1 MLLTLTEMPRFFRP
15 WQLAAAAVLVA
26 APLPALAM
34 PDRTRAHGEAV
45 VVLAATIR
53 APVLSWTVER
63 LTAPPL
69 MREAVV
75 AGAPTT
81 IARPAGGGP
90 SPALVVVNG
99 ATPLGRKHPDLQRLV
114 RGLARAGYVVYL
126 PDLPG
131 LRVGAI
137 SEETITATV
146 EVARLAVASPEASGS
161 RVGLVGVSVGTSIAL
176 LAAQRDVLAGRVS
189 VVAGTAP
196 FADLTTLVRLGT
208 TSHYLDE
215 GRLVSY
221 QVDPFLGVAVARSV
235 AAALPPGRERAS
247 LALLAGNLDEDD
259 PDPLAPLR
267 AVPASDLGPE
277 TRAIV
282 RLLANRDPQRFD
294 ELFAALP
301 ETVRAAVER
310 LSPLTQAQR
319 LTMPLELATSPT
331 DKYAPLSESEALAR
345 VAPRARV
352 TVTSVLE
359 HAEPKPSLDILGD
372 VLRFEAWAA
381 RALAAASSP

>member
-1 MLLTLTEMPRFFRP
+1 MLRFLRP
-15 WQLAAAAVLVA
+15 WQLAAAVVLIA

-34 PDRTRAHGEAV
+34 PERTRAHGDAV
-45 VVLAATIR
+45 IVLAATIR

-69 MREAVV
+69 VREAVV

-81 IARPAGGGP
+81 VARPAGGGP
-90 SPALVVVNG
+90 WPALVIVNG
-99 ATPLGRKHPDLQRLV
+99 ATPLGRNHPDLQRLV
-114 RGLARAGYVVYL
+114 RGLARVGYLVYL

-137 SEETITATV
+137 SDETIAAAV
-146 EVARLAVASPEASGS
+146 EVARLAVASPASGD

-176 LAAQRDVLAGRVS
+176 LAAQTDVLAGRVS

-196 FADLTTLVRLGT
+196 FADLTTLIRLGT

-221 QVDPFLGVAVARSV
+221 ETDPFLGVAVARSV
-235 AAALPPGRERAS
+235 VAALPPGRDRAS
-247 LALLAGNLDEDD
+247 LALLTGNLDEDES
-259 PDPLAPLR
+259 DPLAPLR
-267 AVPASDLGPE
+267 ALPASELGPE

-301 ETVRAAVER
+301 ETARAAVER

-319 LTMPLELATSPT
+319 LTMPLELATSPS
-331 DKYAPLSESEALAR
+331 DKYAPVSESEALAR
-345 VAPRARV
+345 AAPRARV

-359 HAEPKPSLDILGD
+359 HAEPKPSLDILGG
-372 VLRFEAWAA
+372 VLSFEAWAA
-381 RALAAASSP
+381 RALAAAASP

>member
-1 MLLTLTEMPRFFRP
+1 MLGFFRP
-15 WQLAAAAVLVA
+15 WEVAAAAFLVA
-26 APLPALAM
+26 APLPALAV
-34 PDRTRAHGEAV
+34 PERTQAHGDAL

-53 APVLSWTVER
+53 APVLSWTVEH

-69 MREAVV
+69 VREAVV
-75 AGAPTT
+75 TGAPTT
-81 IARPAGGGP
+81 VARPAGGGP
-90 SPALVVVNG
+90 WPALVVVNG

-131 LRVGAI
+131 LPVGAI
-137 SEETITATV
+137 SEETVAATV
-146 EVARLAVASPEASGS
+146 EVARLAAASQEASDG

-176 LAAQRDVLAGRVS
+176 LAAQRDVLAGRIS

-196 FADLTTLVRLGT
+196 FADFTTTIRLAT

-215 GRLVSY
+215 GRLVPY
-221 QVDPFLGVAVARSV
+221 EADPFLGVAVARSV
-235 AAALPPGRERAS
+235 AAALPPGRERDR
-247 LALLAGNLDEDD
+247 LVLLAENLDEDD

-267 AVPASDLGPE
+267 AIPAAELGAE
-277 TRAIV
+277 ARAIV

-301 ETVRAAVER
+301 QAARAGVER
-310 LSPLTQAQR
+310 LSPLTQAHR
-319 LTMPLELATSPT
+319 LTMPLELATSPS
-331 DKYAPLSESEALAR
+331 DKYAPPSESEALAHA
-345 VAPRARV
+345 APRARV
-352 TVTSVLE
+352 TVTAVLE
-359 HAEPKPSLDILGD
+359 HAEPKPSLAILGD